1 MIDMFETNLSII
13 VGSHLNDAMIE
24 VSINPQLAKKRLKF
38 VKAITF
44 FNEDL
49 TKGVTDEYCD
59 WLWNELFENQRWGGP
74 YVKGTNYET
83 K

>member
-1 MIDMFETNLSII
+1 MFETNLSII

-49 TKGVTDEYCD
+49 TKGVTDD
-59 WLWNELFENQRWGGP
+59 
-74 YVKGTNYET
+74 
-83 K
+83 